1 MRRRGVAGAGA
12 AFTDSDTAAP
22 YRQSTSKPDE
32 VDKGHDVV
40 MGQLDGKVALVTG
53 VGAGIGEAIAHR
65 FAEAG
70 ATVVGADID
79 PTTGGATMSE
89 AGGHFV
95 QCDLADL
102 DQIGPMIDGVVD
114 RHGRLDVLVNNA
126 GITKQL
132 GFFDVTPEDWDRI
145 NSVNT
150 RGLFF
155 CMQAA
160 AGAMREQDSGTIINL
175 ASIAGK
181 GFKGTSNIAY
191 AGTKGCVLAL
201 TRVGAHQLA
210 RYGITVNSICPG
222 VTRTTLFDQ
231 VTAAAAERS
240 GRPLEEIIAR
250 VEKDIPLRRSNTP
263 DDIAYAAV
271 FLASDGARNV
281 TGQSLNVDGGIIFD

>member
-1 MRRRGVAGAGA
+1 MSPGGVDA
-12 AFTDSDTAAP
+12 AVAIGCDL
-22 YRQSTSKPDE
+22 
-32 VDKGHDVV
+32 H
-40 MGQLDGKVALVTG
+40 MGLLDGKFALVTG
-53 VGAGIGEAIAHR
+53 VGAGIGEAIALR
-65 FAEAG
+65 YAEAG

-79 PTTGGATMSE
+79 VRAGSATMDE
-89 AGGHFV
+89 AGGEFV
-95 QCDLADL
+95 ECDLADL
-102 DQIGPMIDGVVD
+102 DQIGAMVDGVVD
-114 RHGRLDVLVNNA
+114 RHGRIDVLVNNA

-132 GFFDVTPEDWDRI
+132 GFFDVTPDDWDLI

-160 AGAMREQDSGTIINL
+160 AAAMREHDGGTIVNI

-210 RYGITVNSICPG
+210 RYGITVNALCPG
-222 VTRTTLFDQ
+222 VTRTTLFNQ
-231 VTAAAAERS
+231 VTAEAAERS

-250 VEKDIPLRRSNTP
+250 AEKDIPLRRSNTP
-263 DDIAYAAV
+263 DDIAHAAV
-271 FLASDGARNV
+271 FLGSDGARNI